1 MKKYKYKAV
10 NLHGKRFQGSFLAE
24 SEDALREQ
32 LAKQGLYLTSAR
44 AVTDKSP
51 NPFFSLT
58 GKVSARELSAFARQ
72 FSIMISSGSSIVDSL
87 SILKGQAYTGFLK
100 KVLEQVH
107 ESVKAGQFLSE
118 AMAKHKRAFPNF
130 FVSMVKI
137 GELSGQLDTVLISIA
152 DYFE

>member
-58 GKVSARELSAFARQ
+58 GKVSARGLYRVARDLYH
-72 FSIMISSGSSIVDSL
+72 MI
-87 SILKGQAYTGFLK
+87 
-100 KVLEQVH
+100 
-107 ESVKAGQFLSE
+107 
-118 AMAKHKRAFPNF
+118 
-130 FVSMVKI
+130 
-137 GELSGQLDTVLISIA
+137 
-152 DYFE
+152 

>member
-72 FSIMISSGSSIVDSL
+72 FSIMISSGSSIVIRYRS
-87 SILKGQAYTGFLK
+87 SKGRRIQDF
-100 KVLEQVH
+100 
-107 ESVKAGQFLSE
+107 
-118 AMAKHKRAFPNF
+118 
-130 FVSMVKI
+130 
-137 GELSGQLDTVLISIA
+137 
-152 DYFE
+152 